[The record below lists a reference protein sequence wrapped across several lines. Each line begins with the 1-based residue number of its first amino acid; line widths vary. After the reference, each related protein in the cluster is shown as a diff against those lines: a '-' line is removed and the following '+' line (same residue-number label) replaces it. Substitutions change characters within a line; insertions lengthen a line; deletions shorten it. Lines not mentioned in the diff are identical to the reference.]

1 MTDLEDERHRGA
13 RANAIMSDPLMIES
27 FKTLKDNYFD
37 AWANSLPTDTATRE
51 HCWNMYN
58 AIKELEGQLNSVI
71 KTGKFADRQLTKGV

>member
-37 AWANSLPTDTATRE
+37 AWANSLPPTQQRE
-51 HCWNMYN
+51 SIVGICTTPSKN
-58 AIKELEGQLNSVI
+58 
-71 KTGKFADRQLTKGV
+71 

>member
-1 MTDLEDERHRGA
+1 MTDLEEERHRGA

-58 AIKELEGQLNSVI
+58 AIKELEGQLDSVI

>member
-1 MTDLEDERHRGA
+1 
-13 RANAIMSDPLMIES
+13 MSDPLMIES

-58 AIKELEGQLNSVI
+58 AIKELEGQLDSVI

>member
-1 MTDLEDERHRGA
+1 MTDLEKERHRGA

-58 AIKELEGQLNSVI
+58 AIKELEGQLESVI